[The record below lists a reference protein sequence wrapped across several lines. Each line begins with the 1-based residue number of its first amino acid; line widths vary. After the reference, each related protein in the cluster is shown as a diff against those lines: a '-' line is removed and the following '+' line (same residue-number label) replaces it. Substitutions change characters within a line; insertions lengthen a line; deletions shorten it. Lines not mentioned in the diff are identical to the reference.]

1 MDHSL
6 PGSSIRG
13 IFQARVLEWGAIA
26 FSDKTSSV
34 AQMQNLSCTFL
45 LALKYVFIFL
55 SVDNNFLHLYILY
68 LFFQLNVIK
77 PILFSPFISE

>member
-6 PGSSIRG
+6 PGSSIRW

-34 AQMQNLSCTFL
+34 AQMQIFVLYILTG
-45 LALKYVFIFL
+45 LKICFFFL
-55 SVDNNFLHLYILY
+55 SGDNNFLHLYILY